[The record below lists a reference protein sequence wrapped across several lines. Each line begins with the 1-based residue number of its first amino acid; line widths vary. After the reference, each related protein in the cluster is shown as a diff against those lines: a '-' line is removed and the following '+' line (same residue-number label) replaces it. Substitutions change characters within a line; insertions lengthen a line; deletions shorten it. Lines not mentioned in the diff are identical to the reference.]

1 MILEWMKLGLVAA
14 ALSAAL
20 LPTVSPT
27 DVSAGAGAETVVESC
42 TLESA
47 RGSTEAVE
55 VELDGGGAETR
66 QRRYTVYNGDTVLFG
81 TAEAKRDLT
90 NACVASLTLP
100 AASGSIHWYDAGAEA
115 WQSAPL
121 QAARVR
127 ASCVVVSTRDGP
139 SALLYAPRVFTDLG
153 SGTMRWERECA
164 GSVQVTPADEGW
176 RVSLLVE
183 RLPAGCRAEYTAVSS
198 DEALFGWMDEQLS
211 SWTRCTMDNE
221 RLWCYDGCYHP
232 SPGNYTPSGQD
243 CYYRIPA
250 GYFCRLVG
258 ENAPEVRAAE
268 DLMVAMLD
276 VMARQQNEQGY
287 FPTLPQSLWLSQD
300 YGIGGGFY
308 DTRFNSDLAEVFF
321 QAASWLDSEA
331 NDAVMSRYFD
341 FFLTYA
347 QTHSTSTG
355 EGLLVWDYGHP
366 HASAPVQT
374 ALNHHLAETLTL
386 FHWAERLNRTDLYE
400 LANRML
406 LGVEETG
413 ADWLDG
419 DGNLHYAR
427 YPDGGYG
434 GVEYAYLT
442 YNDLYDLRAYLQARN
457 QDTSALQ
464 ALMDSK
470 LDWMERNGVTDY
482 KK

>member
-1 MILEWMKLGLVAA
+1 MILEWMKLGVVAA

-20 LPTVSPT
+20 LPAVQTN
-27 DVSAGAGAETVVESC
+27 DVSAGEETIVEQY

-47 RGSTEAVE
+47 RGTTEAVE
-55 VELDGGGAETR
+55 VRLTGADTETR

-81 TAEAKRDLT
+81 TTSARSGLE

-100 AASGSIHWYDAGAEA
+100 SSSGSIRWYDAGAEV
-115 WQSAPL
+115 WRTAPL
-121 QAARVR
+121 RSARVQ
-127 ASCVVVSTRDGP
+127 ASCVVVSTQAGE
-139 SALLYAPRVFTDLG
+139 ALLYAPRVFEDLG
-153 SGTMRWERECA
+153 NGTMRWDSSSA
-164 GSVQVTPADEGW
+164 GSVQVTPAGEGC
-176 RVSLLVE
+176 RIELIAG

-198 DEALFGWMDEQLS
+198 AQPLFGWQGEGLS

-232 SPGNYTPSGQD
+232 SPDNYSPSGPN

-258 ENAPEVRAAE
+258 ENAPELRAAE

-276 VMARQQNEQGY
+276 VMARQQNELGY
-287 FPTLPQSLWLSQD
+287 FPTLPQSLWLSED

-308 DTRFNSDLAEVFF
+308 DTRFNSDLAEVFYN
-321 QAASWLDSEA
+321 AAWLGSAEY
-331 NDAVMSRYFD
+331 DAAMGRYFD
-341 FFLTYA
+341 FYLSYA
-347 QTHSTSTG
+347 RTHSTQTG
-355 EGLLVWDYGHP
+355 QGLLVWDYYHP
-366 HASAPVQT
+366 SASAPVHT

-386 FHWAERLNRTDLYE
+386 YHWAERLNRPELRE
-400 LANRML
+400 LADQML
-406 LGVEETG
+406 QGVEETR

-427 YPDGGYG
+427 YPDGSYG

-442 YNDLYDLRAYLQARN
+442 YNDLYDLRACLQARGR
-457 QDTSALQ
+457 DTSALQ
-464 ALMDSK
+464 FLMDSK
-470 LDWMERNGVTDY
+470 LDWMRRNGITDY